1 MSMKALGLIEAIGLS
16 TAITAADAAV
26 KSANVK
32 LLGYENTKGGGK
44 ITIKLV
50 GDVGAVQAA
59 LAAAQAAGSGLG
71 GIAATQC
78 IARPH
83 DELEALIRAIDCG
96 AAKPEPESAVQKAPV
111 EAEET
116 EKSAKPEGDG
126 KAGKNRK

>member
-1 MSMKALGLIEAIGLS
+1 MSMKALGMIEAIGLS
-16 TAITAADAAV
+16 TAIAAADAAV

-59 LAAAQAAGSGLG
+59 LAAAQVVGSGLG

-96 AAKPEPESAVQKAPV
+96 AAKPEPESVTQKISA
-111 EAEET
+111 EAEGGEN
-116 EKSAKPEGDG
+116 SAKLEGDG
-126 KAGKNRK
+126 KSGKNRK